1 MRFSRAGRTRGDLPK
16 KSSKTFKKFFW
27 DVWVHIERHRL
38 CTSGMSDPPFSTNSF
53 TRVAILDPR
62 TPMGPKGKRNRRG
75 VLLSLLQCLRQTP
88 GSPCTPLGLAHGFFR
103 PKFLL
108 HARGV
113 YSICLNGGE
122 LRFKQR
128 GLAQLAVPVL
138 RHFGVPP
145 STPGNWCVWPV
156 CVGIS

>member
-1 MRFSRAGRTRGDLPK
+1 
-16 KSSKTFKKFFW
+16 
-27 DVWVHIERHRL
+27 
-38 CTSGMSDPPFSTNSF
+38 
-53 TRVAILDPR
+53 
-62 TPMGPKGKRNRRG
+62 MGPKGKQ
-75 VLLSLLQCLRQTP
+75 LLSLLQCLRQTP
-88 GSPCTPLGLAHGFFR
+88 GSPCTPWAWPMDFLGR
-103 PKFLL
+103 FLL

-145 STPGNWCVWPV
+145 STPGNW
-156 CVGIS
+156 